1 MLNDL
6 IPNVL
11 VIGATGLAGLAL
23 MGGLQNASAQVLLS
37 RPLNSAAFVSAEEAG
52 ISTAIHQAAPDQVM
66 QWAPPVTLDM
76 GLARAFAGA
85 KP

>member
-23 MGGLQNASAQVLLS
+23 MGGLQNASAQVLS

-66 QWAPPVTLDM
+66 QWAPPVTLDV
-76 GLARAFAGA
+76 GLARAFVGA
-85 KP
+85 QK

>member
-23 MGGLQNASAQVLLS
+23 MGGLQNVSAQVLS

-66 QWAPPVTLDM
+66 QWAPPVTLDV

>member
-1 MLNDL
+1 MLKDL

-23 MGGLQNASAQVLLS
+23 MGGLQNVSAQVLS

-66 QWAPPVTLDM
+66 QWAPPVTLDV